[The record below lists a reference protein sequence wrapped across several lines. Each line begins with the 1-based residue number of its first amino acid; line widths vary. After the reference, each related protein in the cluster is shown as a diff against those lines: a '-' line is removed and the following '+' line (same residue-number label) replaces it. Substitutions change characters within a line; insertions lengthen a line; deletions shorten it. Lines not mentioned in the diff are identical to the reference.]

1 MSLVVS
7 EVLEYSRHFVLVQY
21 AVGAQVT
28 HTTGHS
34 AGSPYHYCDSF
45 LTLHGESPS
54 LYYCEPHRDSSVVV
68 TMFFIANVDIDTMA
82 LTTNSTRY
90 RLDCQ

>member
-1 MSLVVS
+1 MPALHITTVIVSLHSMVK
-7 EVLEYSRHFVLVQY
+7 VLHYTIVDHM
-21 AVGAQVT
+21 VT
-28 HTTGHS
+28 G
-34 AGSPYHYCDSF
+34 
-45 LTLHGESPS
+45 
-54 LYYCEPHRDSSVVV
+54 RDSSVVV